1 MMMMMVMMMIPQPR
15 APGAEAGA
23 GPHLEEIGRL
33 LGQLGSHELE
43 VLLVELALEVAA
55 HLVVV
60 EGAVLA
66 EGANELDPVGRAG
79 GKLQPPPLVTRGG
92 R

>member
-1 MMMMMVMMMIPQPR
+1 MVMKPQPG
-15 APGAEAGA
+15 ALGAEAGA
-23 GPHLEEIGRL
+23 GLHLEEIGCL
-33 LGQLGSHELE
+33 LWQLGSHKLE

-66 EGANELDPVGRAG
+66 ERANELDPAGRAG
-79 GKLQPPPLVTRGG
+79 EKLQPPPLVARGS
-92 R
+92 